1 MKKIIFTI
9 LAIAIVMVSCEKQ
22 DNENTYV
29 SQEQSI
35 DTYITSLVSTY
46 SYKVV
51 RLNGSNRVVISAGTS
66 ADSLEVGDSLYFHY
80 SGYVFSSCK
89 GSLFVTNY
97 TTVAKANSFVTDGAA
112 KKIVLGSDG
121 FISGLHNGLHGVMT
135 GENCYI
141 IFSGKYGYGN
151 SVMFNLSKLSPLLFD
166 ITVDK
171 IVKN

>member
-29 SQEQSI
+29 TQEQSI
-35 DTYITSLVSTY
+35 DTYITKLVSTY
-46 SYKVV
+46 NYKVV
-51 RLNGSNRVVISAGTS
+51 RLNGSNRVVVSSGTS

-80 SGYVFSSCK
+80 SGYVFSSGK
-89 GSLFVTNY
+89 GSLFATND
-97 TTVAKANSFVTDGAA
+97 TTVAKANNFVTDGAA
-112 KKIVLGSDG
+112 QKVVLGNDG
-121 FISGLHNGLHGVMT
+121 FISGLHNGLNGVRT

-151 SVMFNLSKLSPLLFD
+151 SVMFNLSRLSPLLFD

>member
-9 LAIAIVMVSCEKQ
+9 LAVAVVVVSCEKQ

-35 DTYITSLVSTY
+35 DKYITGLVSTY
-46 SYKVV
+46 NYKVV
-51 RLNGSNRVVISAGTS
+51 RLNGSNRVVISSGAS
-66 ADSLEVGDSLYFHY
+66 ADSLEAGDSLYFHY
-80 SGYVFSSCK
+80 SGYLFSGGK
-89 GSLFVTNY
+89 GSLFATND

-112 KKIVLGSDG
+112 RKIVLGNDG
-121 FISGLHNGLHGVMT
+121 FISGLHNGLHGVRT

-141 IFSGKYGYGN
+141 IFSGKYVYGN
-151 SVMFNLSKLSPLLFD
+151 SVMFNLSRLSPLLFD

>member
-29 SQEQSI
+29 TQEQSI
-35 DTYITSLVSTY
+35 DTYITGLVSSY
-46 SYKVV
+46 NYKVV

-80 SGYVFSSCK
+80 SGYVFSSGK
-89 GSLFVTNY
+89 GNLFVTND
-97 TTVAKANSFVTDGAA
+97 TTVANANNFVTDGAA
-112 KKIVLGSDG
+112 EKVVLGNDG
-121 FISGLHNGLHGVMT
+121 FISGLRNGLHGVRT
-135 GENCYI
+135 GEKCYI

-151 SVMFNLSKLSPLLFD
+151 SIMFNLPKLSPLLFD

-171 IVKN
+171 IVKK